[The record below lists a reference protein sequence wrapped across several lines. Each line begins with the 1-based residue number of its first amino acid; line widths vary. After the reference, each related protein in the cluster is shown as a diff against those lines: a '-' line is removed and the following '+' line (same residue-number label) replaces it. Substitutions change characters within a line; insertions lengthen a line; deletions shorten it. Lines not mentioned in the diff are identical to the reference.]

1 MILDLLAQGE
11 TRHITLVYGA
21 RNRAELY
28 SHEQFEALASTHPNF
43 TYVPALNEPAP
54 SCDWIGFRG
63 FVHEAAADHFN
74 NDFRGHRAY
83 LCGPPMMIEA
93 CIRTLMHGRLFERDI
108 FTEKFLTAADGA
120 SAAARS
126 PLFKS
131 IRTGACP
138 WEPESGAAM

>member
-54 SCDWIGFRG
+54 P
-63 FVHEAAADHFN
+63 
-74 NDFRGHRAY
+74 RAT
-83 LCGPPMMIEA
+83 GSDSGVSF
-93 CIRTLMHGRLFERDI
+93 TRLRQI
-108 FTEKFLTAADGA
+108 TSTTT
-120 SAAARS
+120 SAAVVPISAAR
-126 PLFKS
+126 
-131 IRTGACP
+131 R
-138 WEPESGAAM
+138 